1 MNTQQQQAEQ
11 VKQYLDSLIAD
22 QIQQELQSEL
32 ATLESDTLSINEI
45 LANITLG
52 DHVKVL
58 AAQVLSEIAQ
68 ENQLKIYKLREQF
81 AQKQVAVPCSL

>member
-1 MNTQQQQAEQ
+1 MNTQPQQAEQ

-32 ATLESDTLSINEI
+32 ATLESDTLAINEI

>member
-1 MNTQQQQAEQ
+1 MNTQPQQAEQ

-22 QIQQELQSEL
+22 QIQQDLQSEL

-68 ENQLKIYKLREQF
+68 ENQLKMYKLREQV

>member
-68 ENQLKIYKLREQF
+68 ENQLKMYKLREQF
-81 AQKQVAVPCSL
+81 AQKQVAEPCSL

>member
-32 ATLESDTLSINEI
+32 ATLESDTLAINEI

-68 ENQLKIYKLREQF
+68 ENQLKMYKLREQF
-81 AQKQVAVPCSL
+81 AQKQVTEPCSL

>member
-32 ATLESDTLSINEI
+32 ATLESDTLAINEI